1 MMIQL
6 PSSTP
11 AGGPRRRFV
20 SAVVM
25 LLAALVFPRFAAA
38 QELPTPAQFAG
49 FKLGSEDMLL
59 RWDKIVAYMRAVG
72 QASPRVQV
80 VDLGKSTLGRPFIMV
95 IVSSEANM
103 KNLDRIKE
111 INRRIYDP
119 ASIRDDADARSLV
132 EQGKTIVAI
141 TCNIHST
148 EIAASQIGA
157 EVVYRMATENSEYM
171 QNILD
176 NTVFLLF
183 PSINPD
189 GQAMVVDWHDK
200 MKNSEY
206 PDARMPWLYHYYT
219 GHDDN
224 RDAYMF
230 SQVETRLSGQVLYR
244 DWFPEIWLDEH
255 QMGANG
261 ARLFVMPAGGPTNPN
276 VDPWIYRTAG
286 LLGFIQGQA
295 LDAEGK
301 SGVIYSSTYTY
312 WWQGAMAWSGWWHN
326 QVGMLTEAASVNL
339 AKSTYQPVMLPDG
352 TTAPI
357 PPEAQELMSGRGGG
371 RGGGFGGRQRE
382 YVKPSPEYLN
392 PWEGGW
398 WRLRD
403 IMDYEETATFA
414 LLDASADMRE
424 NLLTGIVA
432 VNRRT
437 LEKGKAGN
445 PSAIVIPAEQHDPLT
460 AAKLAHILFLGGV
473 HVQRAT
479 APFTA
484 GGKRY
489 AAGSFVI
496 PMQQV
501 FRNYVKDLL
510 EPQVYPSEEAP
521 YDVTGWSL
529 GMQMGVETDFVK
541 DAFTWQGEDAG
552 ANPTPMGRVAGSG
565 SFYLLDG
572 GLNDSFTAAINL
584 LRDGKR
590 VGRLTGPATVG
601 GRTFAAGSF
610 VVSGI
615 DAAGMTAAVRDI
627 GIAAVATGS
636 APAGTSWMAHAP
648 RVALY
653 QPWGGNMNEGWTRYV
668 LDTFGF
674 KPITIHPEDVRDQT
688 DLASKYDA
696 IVFPDVNVRSIM
708 EGITGDRDPPQYRGG
723 IDESG
728 LEALKAFARAGGTLI
743 TLGSSTNLALQSFD
757 APYDTVPRVPR
768 DEFLC
773 PGSILEMQVAAD
785 SPETWGMP
793 ATADVMFA
801 NEMVLLPGASAG
813 AGSVLM
819 KFGDSDP
826 LKSGWLR
833 GPEHLFEKIGAA
845 AYPYGN
851 GRVVLL
857 PVRVQRRAQ
866 THGAFKLLF
875 NPIAN
880 SVLAR

>member
-1 MMIQL
+1 MTQI
-6 PSSTP
+6 PSP
-11 AGGPRRRFV
+11 HRRLRPGRRSSF
-20 SAVVM
+20 AVAV
-25 LLAALVFPRFAAA
+25 LLAALTVPRYSGA

-49 FKLGSEDMLL
+49 FQLGSEDMLL
-59 RWDKIVAYMRAVG
+59 RWDKIVDYMRLVA

-103 KNLDRIKE
+103 RNLDRIKE

-119 ASIRDDADARSLV
+119 ASIRDDADARNLV
-132 EQGKTIVAI
+132 EAGKTVVAI

-148 EIAASQIGA
+148 EIAASQIGP
-157 EVVYRMATENSEYM
+157 EVVYRMATENSAYM

-189 GQAMVVDWHDK
+189 GQAMVVDWHDQQK
-200 MKNSEY
+200 GSEY

-230 SQVETRLSGQVLYR
+230 SQAETRLSGQVLYH

-286 LLGFIQGQA
+286 LLGFAQGQA

-301 SGVIYSSTYTY
+301 PGVIYSSTYTY

-339 AKSTYQPVMLPDG
+339 AKSTYQPVLRPDG
-352 TTAPI
+352 TTEPV
-357 PPEAQELMSGRGGG
+357 PPEAEPFVMGG
-371 RGGGFGGRQRE
+371 RGGGGGFRGGRRE
-382 YVKPSPEYLN
+382 YVKPSPEYLD

-437 LEKGKAGN
+437 LAKGQAGN
-445 PSAIVIPAEQHDPLT
+445 PYAIVIPAAQHDPLT
-460 AAKLAHILFLGGV
+460 ADKLAHILYLGGV

-484 GGKRY
+484 GGKQY

-541 DAFTWQGEDAG
+541 DAFTWQGVDAG
-552 ANPTPMGRVAGSG
+552 ADPTPEGRVTGSG
-565 SFYLLDG
+565 SIYLLDG
-572 GLNDSFTAAINL
+572 RLNDSFTGAMKL

-590 VGRLTGPATVG
+590 VGRMTAPATVG
-601 GRTFAAGSF
+601 GQDFPAGTF
-610 VVSGI
+610 VVSGA
-615 DAAGMTAAVRDI
+615 DAAAMTAAVKDI
-627 GIAAVATGS
+627 GLTAVATNQ
-636 APAGTSWMAHAP
+636 APDGTAWMEHAP

-668 LDTFGF
+668 LDTFDF
-674 KPITIHPEDVRDQT
+674 QPITIHPEDVRGQKN
-688 DLASKYDA
+688 LASKYDA
-696 IVFPDVNVRSIM
+696 IIFPDMNVRSIM
-708 EGITGDRDPPQYRGG
+708 EGITGDRDPPKYRGG

-728 LEALKAFARAGGTLI
+728 LEALKAFAQGGGTVI
-743 TLGSSTNLALQSFD
+743 TLGSSSNLLLQSFD
-757 APYDTVPRVPR
+757 APYDTVPDVPR
-768 DEFLC
+768 EEFLC
-773 PGSILEMQVAAD
+773 PGSILEMQVTPD
-785 SPETWGMP
+785 TPETWGMP
-793 ATADVMFA
+793 STTDVMFA
-801 NEMVLLPGASAG
+801 NEMVMLPKAATGG
-813 AGSVLM
+813 AGTVLM

-833 GPEHLFEKIGAA
+833 GPEHLYEKIGAA
-845 AYPYGN
+845 SVPYGK
-851 GRVVLL
+851 GRIVLL

-875 NPIAN
+875 NPIVN
-880 SVLAR
+880 SVLPMP

>member
-1 MMIQL
+1 MIQI
-6 PSSTP
+6 PSFFRSS
-11 AGGPRRRFV
+11 RSRRFPA
-20 SAVVM
+20 SALPI
-25 LLAALVFPRFAAA
+25 LLAAFLLPGPSAA
-38 QELPTPAQFAG
+38 QEIPTPAAFAG
-49 FKLGSEDMLL
+49 FELGSEDMLL
-59 RWDKIVAYMRAVG
+59 RWDRIVDYVRVVAE
-72 QASPRVQV
+72 ASPRVQV
-80 VDLGKSTLGRPFIMV
+80 VDLGESTLGRPFIMV

-103 KNLDRIKE
+103 ENLDQIKA

-132 EQGKTIVAI
+132 EEGKTVVAI

-148 EIAASQIGA
+148 EIAASQIGP

-171 QNILD
+171 RNILD
-176 NTVFLLF
+176 NVVFLLF

-189 GQAMVVDWHDK
+189 GQAMVVDWHDQQK
-200 MKNSEY
+200 GSEY
-206 PDARMPWLYHYYT
+206 PDARMPWLYHHYT

-255 QMGANG
+255 QMGGNG
-261 ARLFVMPAGGPTNPN
+261 ARLFVMPAAGPTNPN

-286 LLGFIQGQA
+286 LLGFTQGQA

-301 SGVIYSSTYTY
+301 PGVVYSSTYTY
-312 WWQGAMAWSGWWHN
+312 WWQGAMAWAGWWHN
-326 QVGMLTEAASVNL
+326 QVGMLTEAASANL
-339 AKSTYQPVMLPDG
+339 ARSTYQPVMRPDG
-352 TTAPI
+352 TTAPV
-357 PPEAQELMSGRGGG
+357 PPEAEDFVTGRGGP
-371 RGGGFGGRQRE
+371 GGGFRGRQRE
-382 YVKPSPEYLN
+382 YAQPSPEYLN
-392 PWEGGW
+392 PWNGGW

-424 NLLTGIVA
+424 NLLSGIVA

-437 LEKGKAGN
+437 LARGEAGD
-445 PSAIVIPAEQHDPLT
+445 PFAIVIPAEQHDPLT
-460 AAKLAHILFLGGV
+460 AAKLAHILYLGGV

-484 GGKRY
+484 GGREY
-489 AAGSFVI
+489 RAGSFVI
-496 PMQQV
+496 PMAQV

-541 DAFTWQGEDAG
+541 DAFTWEGEEAG
-552 ANPTPMGRVAGSG
+552 ADPTPEGRVAGSG
-565 SFYLLDG
+565 SVYLLDG
-572 GLNDSFTAAINL
+572 RLNDSFTAAMKL
-584 LRDGKR
+584 LHDGER
-590 VGRLTGPATVG
+590 VGRMTEPATVG
-601 GRTFAAGSF
+601 GRDLPAGTF
-610 VVSGI
+610 VVTGL
-615 DAAGMTAAVRDI
+615 DGAAMSAVVKDI
-627 GIAAVATGS
+627 GLTAVATS
-636 APAGTSWMAHAP
+636 RAPSGTAWMARAP

-668 LDTFGF
+668 LDTFSF
-674 KPITIHPEDVRDQT
+674 EPITIHPEDVRGQR

-696 IVFPDVNVRSIM
+696 IVFPDLNVRSIM

-728 LEALKAFARAGGTLI
+728 LEALKSFARDGGTLVS
-743 TLGSSTNLALQSFD
+743 LGGSTNLLLQSFD

-768 DEFLC
+768 EEFLC
-773 PGSILEMQVAAD
+773 PGSILEMQVTAD
-785 SPETWGMP
+785 TPDTWGMP
-793 ATADVMFA
+793 ANADVMFA
-801 NEMVLLPGASAG
+801 NEMVMLPGASAG
-813 AGSVLM
+813 DGGSTLL
-819 KFGDSDP
+819 KFGDSNP

-833 GPEHLFEKIGAA
+833 GPEHLYGKIGAA
-845 AYPYGN
+845 AYAFGK

-875 NPIAN
+875 NPLVN
-880 SVLAR
+880 SVLR